1 MTKLPPKIGLLTRN
15 PESWCS
21 DQLLKSMMKKGVDP
35 LCFSLPDL
43 VARVAIKPYVVTNEG
58 VDLLKELRAILIRPI
73 GRGSL
78 EEIIFRL
85 DVLRGIERKGLLIIN
100 PPEAIEISADK
111 YRSLILMEE
120 QGIPVP
126 PTVATED
133 TEAAMRAFEE
143 LGGDVVIKPIFG
155 SRGRGIGRVD
165 DPETAW
171 RVFHALNY
179 TRHMLYIQKFIP
191 HGTRDIRLF
200 VIGDRVVAAM
210 YREADSW
217 KTNIDRGARPVPFE
231 PSKELEDLAIKV
243 AKTIGCK
250 VAGVDVMES
259 QEGYLVNEI
268 NSQPGFRGLQ
278 LVTKVNIADEIV
290 DYILE
295 NIRR

>member
-1 MTKLPPKIGLLTRN
+1 MPPRIGLITRD

-21 DQLLKSMMKKGVDP
+21 DQLLKSMMKKGVNP

-43 VARVAIKPYVVTNEG
+43 VAKVTIKPYVTTKDRI
-58 VDLLKELRAILIRPI
+58 DLIKELGAILIRPI

-85 DVLRGIERKGLLIIN
+85 DVLHGLERKGLLIIN
-100 PPEAIEISADK
+100 PPRAIEISADK
-111 YRSLILMEE
+111 YRSLMLMEE
-120 QGIPVP
+120 QGIKVP
-126 PTVATED
+126 PTIATED
-133 TEAAMRAFEE
+133 AEAAMQAFQE

-155 SRGRGIGRVD
+155 SRGMGIGRVN
-165 DPETAW
+165 DPDTAW
-171 RVFHALNY
+171 RIFHALSY
-179 TRHMLYIQKFIP
+179 TRHVLYIQKFIP

-200 VIGDRVVAAM
+200 VIGDRVIAAM
-210 YREADSW
+210 YRESDSW
-217 KTNIDRGARPVPFE
+217 KTNIDRGARPVPFK
-231 PSKELEDLAIKV
+231 PSEELEELAIKV
-243 AKTIGCK
+243 SKTIGCK
-250 VAGVDVMES
+250 IAGVDVMES
-259 QEGYLVNEI
+259 QEGYVVNEI

>member
-1 MTKLPPKIGLLTRN
+1 MPPRIGLITRD

-21 DQLLKSMMKKGVDP
+21 NQLLKSMMKKGIDP

-43 VARVAIKPYVVTNEG
+43 VARVSVRPYVTTKEG
-58 VDLLKELRAILIRPI
+58 IDLLKELSSILIRPI

-78 EEIIFRL
+78 EEIIFRM
-85 DVLRGIERKGLLIIN
+85 DVLRGLERKGLLVIN
-100 PPEAIEISADK
+100 PPRAIEISADK
-111 YRSLILMEE
+111 YRSLMLMEE
-120 QGIPVP
+120 QGIKVP
-126 PTVATED
+126 PTIATED
-133 TEAAMRAFEE
+133 AEAAMQAFQE

-155 SRGRGIGRVD
+155 SRGMGIGRVN
-165 DPETAW
+165 DPEAAW
-171 RVFHALNY
+171 RIFHALSY
-179 TRHMLYIQKFIP
+179 TRHVLYVQKFIP

-200 VIGDRVVAAM
+200 VIGDRVIAAM
-210 YREADSW
+210 YREADGW
-217 KTNIDRGARPVPFE
+217 KTNIDRGARPVPFK

-250 VAGVDVMES
+250 IAGVDVMES
-259 QEGYLVNEI
+259 QEGYVVNEI

-278 LVTKVNIADEIV
+278 LVTKVNIADEII

>member
-1 MTKLPPKIGLLTRN
+1 MPPRIGLITRD

-21 DQLLKSMMKKGVDP
+21 NQLLKSMMKKGIDP

-43 VARVAIKPYVVTNEG
+43 VARVSVRPYVTTKEG
-58 VDLLKELRAILIRPI
+58 IDLLKELSSILIRPI

-78 EEIIFRL
+78 EEIIFRM
-85 DVLRGIERKGLLIIN
+85 DVLRGLERKGLLVIN
-100 PPEAIEISADK
+100 PPRAIEISADK
-111 YRSLILMEE
+111 YRSLMLMEE
-120 QGIPVP
+120 QGIKVP
-126 PTVATED
+126 PTIVTED
-133 TEAAMRAFEE
+133 AEAAMQAFQE

-155 SRGRGIGRVD
+155 SRGMGIGRVN
-165 DPETAW
+165 DPEAAW
-171 RVFHALNY
+171 RIFHALSY
-179 TRHMLYIQKFIP
+179 TRHVLYVQKFIP

-200 VIGDRVVAAM
+200 VIGDRVIAAM
-210 YREADSW
+210 YREADGW
-217 KTNIDRGARPVPFE
+217 KTNIDRGARPVPFK

-250 VAGVDVMES
+250 IAGVDVMES
-259 QEGYLVNEI
+259 QEGYVVNEI

-278 LVTKVNIADEIV
+278 LVTKVNIADEII

>member
-1 MTKLPPKIGLLTRN
+1 MTK
-15 PESWCS
+15 
-21 DQLLKSMMKKGVDP
+21 KGIDP
-35 LCFSLPDL
+35 VCFSLPDL
-43 VARVAIKPYVVTNEG
+43 VARVAISPYVATNEG
-58 VDLLKELRAILIRPI
+58 IDLLKELGAILIRPI

-85 DVLRGIERKGLLIIN
+85 DVLRGLERKGLLIIN
-100 PPEAIEISADK
+100 QPEAIEISADK

-126 PTVATED
+126 PTIATED
-133 TEAAMRAFEE
+133 TEAAIRAFQE

-155 SRGRGIGRVD
+155 SRGMGIGRVN

-171 RVFHALNY
+171 RIFHALNY
-179 TRHMLYIQKFIP
+179 TRHVLYIQKFIP

-200 VIGDRVVAAM
+200 VIGDRVVASM

-217 KTNIDRGARPVPFE
+217 KTNIDRGARPIALE

-243 AKTIGCK
+243 AKTICCK

-259 QEGYLVNEI
+259 QEGYIVNEI

-278 LVTKVNIADEIV
+278 LVTKVRIADEII

-295 NIRR
+295 NMRR

>member
-1 MTKLPPKIGLLTRN
+1 MTKLPPRIGLLTRN

-43 VARVAIKPYVVTNEG
+43 VARVAIRPCVVTNEG
-58 VDLLKELRAILIRPI
+58 VDLLKELSAILIRPI

-85 DVLRGIERKGLLIIN
+85 DILRGLERKGLLIIN

-111 YRSLILMEE
+111 YRSLMLMEE

-133 TEAAMRAFEE
+133 IESAIRAFEE

-179 TRHMLYIQKFIP
+179 THHMLYLQKFIP

-200 VIGDRVVAAM
+200 VIGNRVVAAM

-217 KTNIDRGARPVPFE
+217 KTNIDRGARPVSFE
-231 PSKELEDLAIKV
+231 PSKELEDLAIEV
-243 AKTIGCK
+243 AKTIGCR

-259 QEGYLVNEI
+259 PEGYLVNEI
-268 NSQPGFRGLQ
+268 NSQPGFGGLQ
-278 LVTKVNIADEIV
+278 LVTKVNIADQIV

>member
-1 MTKLPPKIGLLTRN
+1 LPPRIGLITRD

-21 DQLLKSMMKKGVDP
+21 NQLLKSMMKKGIDP

-43 VARVAIKPYVVTNEG
+43 VARVSVRPYVTTKEG
-58 VDLLKELRAILIRPI
+58 IDLLKELSSILIRPI

-78 EEIIFRL
+78 EEIIFRM
-85 DVLRGIERKGLLIIN
+85 DVLRGLERKGLLVIN
-100 PPEAIEISADK
+100 PPRAIEISADK
-111 YRSLILMEE
+111 YRSLMLMEE
-120 QGIPVP
+120 QGIKVP
-126 PTVATED
+126 PTIATED
-133 TEAAMRAFEE
+133 AEAAMQAFQE

-155 SRGRGIGRVD
+155 SRGMGIGRVN
-165 DPETAW
+165 DPEAAW
-171 RVFHALNY
+171 RIFHALSY
-179 TRHMLYIQKFIP
+179 TRHVLYVQKFIP

-200 VIGDRVVAAM
+200 VIGDRVIAAM
-210 YREADSW
+210 YREADGW
-217 KTNIDRGARPVPFE
+217 KTNIDRGARPVPFK

-250 VAGVDVMES
+250 IAGVDVMES
-259 QEGYLVNEI
+259 QEGYVVNEI

-278 LVTKVNIADEIV
+278 LVTKVNIADEII